1 MNIEYKNKK
10 LSLVGTGIK
19 TLSHL
24 TKEAEAHIKQADI
37 VLSLV
42 NEPVMME
49 WIEKYSKK
57 NINLDK
63 IYFNS
68 KERKDSYSNITE
80 FILKALNEYDF
91 VCTVFYGHPTVF
103 ASPGVEAIKKAD
115 DLGVETFILPGISAE
130 DCMFADLKINPGD
143 CGCFSVEA
151 MDLILYN
158 RNFDK
163 NSHLIIWQVAMIG
176 NIGHSKG
183 VNKEAVKI
191 LNEHLLDIYPKNHSV
206 YLYEASIY
214 PGMRCRTLKVE
225 LVNLSLQEFTT
236 ITSLYIP
243 PLDKSLIQPEI
254 LKRIKD
260 CSTN

>member
-1 MNIEYKNKK
+1 MSIAYKNKQ

-49 WIEKYSKK
+49 WIGKYSKK

-63 IYFNS
+63 IYFDS
-68 KERKDSYSNITE
+68 KERKDSYTNITE
-80 FILKALNEYDF
+80 YILKILKDYSF
-91 VCTVFYGHPTVF
+91 VCVVFYGHPTVF
-103 ASPGVEAIKKAD
+103 ASPGLDAINKAGA
-115 DLGVETFILPGISAE
+115 LGVNTFILPAMSAE

-151 MDLILYN
+151 TDLVLHD
-158 RNFDK
+158 RAFDR

-176 NIGHSKG
+176 NFGHLKK
-183 VNKEAVKI
+183 VNQKAINFLK
-191 LNEHLLDIYPKNHSV
+191 HQLLDRYPEGHEI

-214 PGMRCRTLKVE
+214 PGMSSRILKVI
-225 LVNLSLQEFTT
+225 LADLDKQKFTT

-243 PLDKSLIQPEI
+243 PLGKSTPKLKVLEI
-254 LKRIKD
+254 FKE
-260 CSTN
+260 CQG